1 MPLQIV
7 RNDITKVKADAIVN
21 TANPKPHY
29 GSGTDAAIYMAAGAT
44 KLLAERQ
51 KIGNI
56 NPGDVA
62 VTPAFDLKAKYIIHT
77 VGPAW
82 FGGKRGEYDIL
93 RSCYRK
99 SLEKAFELKCKSIA
113 FPLIVTGV
121 YGFPKDEAL
130 QIAMQEIS
138 GFLMKL
144 DTDLNVKI
152 VVFDNKAFRLTKN
165 LFVQVES
172 YISDEEVIKAHVEE
186 YGRKELER
194 AEMEFWR
201 GQDPME
207 RNDSEIYCATIH
219 IDEIKPDD
227 NDNNKDKP
235 LGTFNA
241 KNFDKSLY
249 MNDGRED
256 SAFREEL
263 WKLLREKD
271 MDNSAVYSRANIT
284 RKAFSKIICGETK
297 IPQKRTVLSFCIG
310 LRLNLAESEELLAS
324 ADMAF
329 NPYSKRDELVRQC
342 IVYGQYDINEINDML
357 FACGLPLLCT
367 GC

>member
-29 GSGTDAAIYMAAGAT
+29 GSGTDAAIYMAAGAD
-44 KLLAERQ
+44 KLLFERQ

-82 FGGKRGEYDIL
+82 FGGKKGEYDIL

-113 FPLIVTGV
+113 FPLIATGV

-138 GFLMKL
+138 GFLMKI

-165 LFVQVES
+165 LFVQVKS

-186 YGRKELER
+186 YGRKELEH

-201 GQDPME
+201 GQDQME
-207 RNDSEIYCATIH
+207 RNDNTVYCASIYL
-219 IDEIKPDD
+219 DDIKPG
-227 NDNNKDKP
+227 KTKVP
-235 LGTFNA
+235 FTEE
-241 KNFDKSLY
+241 NFDKSLY
-249 MNDGRED
+249 MNDGKAD
-256 SAFREEL
+256 SAFRDEL
-263 WKLLREKD
+263 WKLLQEKD
-271 MDNSAVYSRANIT
+271 VDNSTVYNSANIT
-284 RKAFSKIICGETK
+284 RKAFSKILCGDTK
-297 IPQKRTVLSFCIG
+297 SPQKRTVLSFCIG
-310 LRLNLAESEELLAS
+310 MKLNLEEAEELLAS

-329 NPYSKRDELVRQC
+329 NPYNKRDKLVKQC
-342 IVYGQYDINEINDML
+342 ILYEQYDINAINRML
-357 FACGLPLLCT
+357 FACELPLLCT
-367 GC
+367 GCD

>member
-21 TANPKPHY
+21 MANPKPRY
-29 GSGTDAAIYMAAGAT
+29 GSGTDAAIYMAAGAD

-82 FGGKRGEYDIL
+82 FGGKKGEYDIL
-93 RSCYRK
+93 RSCYKK
-99 SLEKAFELKCKSIA
+99 SLEKAFELKCKSVA
-113 FPLIVTGV
+113 FPLIATGV

-172 YISDEEVIKAHVEE
+172 YISDEEVIKTHVEE

-201 GQDPME
+201 GRDPME
-207 RNDSEIYCATIH
+207 CNDSEVYCASVH
-219 IDEIKPDD
+219 LDEIKPA
-227 NDNNKDKP
+227 KP
-235 LGTFNA
+235 KVPFNE

-249 MNDGRED
+249 MNDGKAD

-263 WKLLREKD
+263 WKLIREKD
-271 MDNSAVYSRANIT
+271 MDNSTVYTRANIT
-284 RKAFSKIICGETK
+284 RKAFSKILCGDTK
-297 IPQKRTVLSFCIG
+297 VPQKRTVLSFCIG
-310 LRLNLAESEELLAS
+310 LQLNLEEAEELLAS

-329 NPYSKRDELVRQC
+329 NPYDKRDKLVKQC
-342 IVYGQYDINEINDML
+342 ILYEQYNIDEINDML
-357 FACGLPLLCT
+357 FACELPQLCT
-367 GC
+367 GF